1 MSVTKKPTFIAFPAI
16 ILVALVTQI
25 PVIFT
30 LILSFF
36 RWIIVRPDLSRK
48 FVGFHNY
55 TQLLGSSEFWL
66 VLQNTFLLTVFSLT
80 LCLILGFFLA
90 LLMYRPFPGVG
101 IARTLFIAP
110 FFVMD
115 SVIGVFWK
123 NVMLEPSFG
132 LIKHICSFFHTKTP
146 ELLSHYPL
154 TVIGGLVVWKWM
166 PFFLLVL
173 MAGLQSIPSSQI
185 EAAMIDGANSWRR
198 LVYVI
203 LPNLAKYIGISV
215 MLGLIF
221 IIKTFGLVFTT
232 TKGGP
237 GYNTT
242 NLPYYVYRTT
252 FLGWNIGKG
261 SSLAV
266 IMIIVT
272 LSVLVIIF
280 KKMKNIITEP

>member
-16 ILVALVTQI
+16 ILVAIVTQL

-55 TQLLGSSEFWL
+55 TKILGSSEFWL
-66 VLQNTFLLTVFSLT
+66 VLQNTFLLTVFSLA

-132 LIKHICSFFHTKTP
+132 LIKHICSFFHAKTP

-215 MLGLIF
+215 ILGLIF

-272 LSVLVIIF
+272 LSVVMIIF